1 MTGMGSGP
9 TKQAAK
15 QEGARDMLDKLDG
28 RKNPF
33 GGQPPLP
40 AVEETP
46 QDNPVGALKELCNR
60 EHLNSPTYEAYGD
73 QPDEWGNYTC
83 FCSVDTADDG
93 EEPALIQCCAM
104 RSKKKQA
111 KKEAARG
118 VFDQLTA
125 SNPRRTEEAKEEES
139 VMSPHEA
146 ARVGIA
152 RLMASYY
159 VV

>member
-1 MTGMGSGP
+1 MTGMGRGP
-9 TKQAAK
+9 SRKDAMH
-15 QEGARDMLDKLDG
+15 EGARDMLDKLAG
-28 RKNPF
+28 RKNPW
-33 GGQPPLP
+33 GGQPPLA
-40 AVEETP
+40 AVEDTP
-46 QDNPVGALKELCNR
+46 QDNPVGTLKELCNR
-60 EHLNSPTYEAYGD
+60 ERIKRPTYEAYGD

-118 VFDQLTA
+118 VLDQLTGR
-125 SNPRRTEEAKEEES
+125 NPRTTEEAKEEGS

>member
-1 MTGMGSGP
+1 MTGMGRAPS
-9 TKQAAK
+9 KMAAK
-15 QEGARDMLDKLDG
+15 HEGARDILDKLDG
-28 RKNPF
+28 RKNPW
-33 GGQPPLP
+33 GGQPPLA
-40 AVEETP
+40 AVEETA
-46 QDNPVGALKELCNR
+46 QDNPVATLKELCHR
-60 EHLNSPTYEAYGD
+60 EHMKSPTYEAYGE

-83 FCSVDTADDG
+83 FCCVDTADDG
-93 EEPALIQCCAM
+93 TGRALIQCCAM
-104 RSKKKQA
+104 RSKKQQA

-118 VFDQLTA
+118 VLDQLTA
-125 SNPRRTEEAKEEES
+125 CNQRRTEEAKEEGS